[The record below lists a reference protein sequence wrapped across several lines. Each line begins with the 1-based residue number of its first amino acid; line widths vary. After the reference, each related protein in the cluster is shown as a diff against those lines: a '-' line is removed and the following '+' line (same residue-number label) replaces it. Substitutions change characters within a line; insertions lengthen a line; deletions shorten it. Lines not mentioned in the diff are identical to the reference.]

1 MKRLELFREFLHELM
16 SELGVG
22 DSGVLGKLD
31 ANLSPKVLSSFL
43 YSVNEFLY
51 QSYETD
57 GEQFLSKYQA
67 FWQENHSEILDFR
80 IVEDNCLRVAS
91 ILEEIYRVGQTQ
103 FAVSGDTEGLTL
115 NQIANVRY
123 FTIIQD
129 FKIRFRRD
137 PYSVAK
143 QCPNLFDARTILDD
157 FPKSVN
163 ELLNLLG
170 ADSQTDKRQKFA
182 RLCAELLVGKY
193 SGEAFKIAEAH
204 NHSAREI
211 ISALAHNSDPRFSR
225 KLGFSAKKAIIL
237 VRDMIDLG
245 VWKIEDPENLDVP
258 SDINTMRVALRTGI
272 LTSRV
277 PLLASYLDVYCYQYG
292 ETDRMCRQAW
302 RRVWERWGELPN
314 NHRLPFPASFDYLL
328 FNVGK
333 NWNKPDKMPEVKKF
347 RGISDE
353 EHSRLNPPKSI
364 SIYGRTGWESG
375 RTNDGGGGGIMA

>member
-16 SELGVG
+16 SGLGVENA
-22 DSGVLGKLD
+22 GVLGKLD
-31 ANLSPKVLSSFL
+31 ANLSPEVLSSFL
-43 YSVNEFLY
+43 YSVNRFLY

-57 GEQFLSKYQA
+57 REQFLSKYQA

-80 IVEDNCLRVAS
+80 IDEENCIRVAS
-91 ILEEIYRVGQTQ
+91 VLEEIFRGGQRQ
-103 FAVSGDTEGLTL
+103 FAVSGDTKGLTP
-115 NQIANVRY
+115 NH
-123 FTIIQD
+123 
-129 FKIRFRRD
+129 
-137 PYSVAK
+137 SVAK
-143 QCPNLFDARTILDD
+143 QRPSLFNARNILDD

-193 SGEAFKIAEAH
+193 AGEAFNIVESH
-204 NHSAREI
+204 DHSAGEI
-211 ISALAHNSDPRFSR
+211 ISTLAHNPDPRFSK

-245 VWKIEDPENLDVP
+245 VWKIKDPENLDVP
-258 SDINTMRVALRTGI
+258 SDINTMKVALRTGI
-272 LTSRV
+272 LRSRV

-333 NWNKPDKMPEVKKF
+333 NWNKPDKMPEVEKF
-347 RGISDE
+347 RAMSEE

-375 RTNDGGGGGIMA
+375 RTNDGRGGGIMA